1 MQIVKLEFGAL
12 CWKKKKKKGCDIFLE
27 RTAALYCG
35 NISHFTMLNSTPQG
49 VSAARKKKNLNKLRA
64 AGSIGT
70 EFSAKCGHSVWRIN
84 LVGQNTEH
92 FFGGRER
99 EEFPLGARANDDFV
113 PLS

>member
-1 MQIVKLEFGAL
+1 MLE
-12 CWKKKKKKGCDIFLE
+12 
-27 RTAALYCG
+27 
-35 NISHFTMLNSTPQG
+35 
-49 VSAARKKKNLNKLRA
+49 KKNLNKLCA

-70 EFSAKCGHSVWRIN
+70 EFSAKCRHSVWRIN

-92 FFGGRER
+92 FFGRER